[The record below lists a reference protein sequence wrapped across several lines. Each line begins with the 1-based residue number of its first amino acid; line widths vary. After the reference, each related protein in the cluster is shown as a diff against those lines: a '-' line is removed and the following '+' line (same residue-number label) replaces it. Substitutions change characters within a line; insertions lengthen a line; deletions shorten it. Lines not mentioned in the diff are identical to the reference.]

1 MRNIGVS
8 YRERIKRSHHRVLDS
23 LNGQT
28 HKIEF
33 NSINRG
39 ILPNTIVKRSTH
51 VKKSFFMKNI
61 RTLLDLIGLSIN
73 KKDFIS
79 DLVSD
84 RRVLQAI
91 KKWNTQ
97 DVPEK
102 LREFMYNNI
111 VSGNSHSQLQ
121 QDLVASYISE
131 LRNLKSGYFVEF
143 GATNGIDL
151 SNSFMLEKEL
161 LWNGIL
167 AEPGRSWR
175 KELARN
181 RKCSVDFRC
190 VWKNSGVEIEFS
202 ETSYQRELSTI
213 SAFSESD
220 NFAKLRTRNSKYP
233 VQTVSL
239 NELLSSYD
247 APKDINYLSVD
258 TEGSEYEIL
267 SSFDFNHYEF
277 SFISVEHNF
286 TSNENLIDR
295 LLEKEG
301 YIRILPKIS
310 EWDGWYINSK
320 HLEVCNAFMATH

>member
-1 MRNIGVS
+1 M
-8 YRERIKRSHHRVLDS
+8 
-23 LNGQT
+23 
-28 HKIEF
+28 
-33 NSINRG
+33 
-39 ILPNTIVKRSTH
+39 
-51 VKKSFFMKNI
+51 KKSFFMKNI
-61 RTLLDLIGLSIN
+61 RTFLDLINLSIN
-73 KKDFIS
+73 QKDFIS

-102 LREFMYNNI
+102 LREFMYKNI
-111 VSGNSHSQLQ
+111 VVGKSHSQLQ
-121 QDLVASYISE
+121 QDLIASYISE

-143 GATNGIDL
+143 GATNGVDL

-175 KELARN
+175 KELTQNRN
-181 RKCSVDFRC
+181 CSVDFRC

-213 SAFSESD
+213 SSFSESD
-220 NFAKLRTRNSKYP
+220 ILAKLRTRHSKYL

-239 NELLSSYD
+239 NELLSSYN
-247 APKDINYLSVD
+247 APRDISYLSID
-258 TEGSEYEIL
+258 TEGSEYEII
-267 SSFDFNHYEF
+267 SSFDFTHYEF

-295 LLEKEG
+295 LLKKEG

-310 EWDGWYINSK
+310 EWDGWYVNSK
-320 HLEVCNAFMATH
+320 HLDVCDAFRVPH